1 MMNAAVIATLLSL
14 TAYAAA
20 DDVVEPTQEQAPQA
34 PATRTT
40 TADTLVVV
48 TPNAPVVVTNGAPG
62 AQEAPPAALAS
73 NGASNGAPMT
83 NNWSD
88 VSHINGTVVPVGE
101 HNNYLNTYKKV
112 NLSGDPIA
120 MMFGYF
126 QFAGSYAVSQNVA
139 LQLQLSAWSMSHGND
154 AGTEFALSAPIFL
167 KRVYSGPFIEPG
179 IVVHNDNNYDSY
191 DCYDCTYSSPTT
203 MTRTWVGP
211 EMLVGYSWLF
221 DSGLNMTAAVGASK
235 KLSDNTGSSSDDPDF
250 AGYFRV
256 GYAF

>member
-1 MMNAAVIATLLSL
+1 MKNAAVIATLLSL
-14 TAYAAA
+14 TTYAAA
-20 DDVVEPTQEQAPQA
+20 DDVVEPTQA

-48 TPNAPVVVTNGAPG
+48 TPNAPVVVTNAAPG
-62 AQEAPPAALAS
+62 AQEPPPAPV
-73 NGASNGAPMT
+73 ASNGAPMT

-112 NLSGDPIA
+112 NISGDPIA

-139 LQLQLSAWSMSHGND
+139 LQLQVSAWSMSHGD
-154 AGTEFALSAPIFL
+154 DTGTEFALSAPIFL

-179 IVVHNDNNYDSY
+179 IIVHNDNNYDSY
-191 DCYDCTYSSPTT
+191 DCYDCTYSST

-235 KLSDNTGSSSDDPDF
+235 KMSDNTGSSSDDPDF